1 MTATTY
7 TAATP
12 SAVFPAD
19 PARTSTLY
27 NKDLAPTTPA
37 ERTWSVWSITALW
50 VSMCACIPTYMLA
63 SGLINNGMNWWQA
76 IVTIFLANVIVL
88 LPMLLNAHAGT
99 KYGIPFPVYCR
110 AAFGTTGANIPAVV
124 RALVGCGWFGIQTW
138 IGGQALLAIVT
149 LYNPALAHY
158 KPLEIPPLWQ
168 GDTPTPLGIT
178 GPQFAAYGAFWLL
191 NLFVIVAGINTIRW
205 LLNIKAPLL
214 ILLGLGLL
222 GWAYFAGENGFGEML
237 TKPSVFGVEWF
248 KNAKFWD
255 AFALGLSGMVGFWI
269 TLSLNIPDFSRYAR
283 SQRDQIVG
291 QSLGLPATMAL
302 FAFIGVAV
310 TSATP
315 KIFGELIWDPVVL
328 VGHFKNPW
336 ALGLSMG
343 AIALATLATNIA
355 ANVVSPAN
363 DFAHLAPRFIG
374 FRVGGLITGL
384 IGTLMMPWYLL
395 ANAHVYIETWLVG
408 ISALLGAVGGV
419 LVCDYW
425 FVRRTRLALVDMYRH
440 AGRYGY
446 DRGINW
452 SALLAGAIAIAIC
465 VPGFVD
471 QATGGGVLSADTAGY
486 VFKQFYHYGVF
497 VTFVVSF
504 LLYAVFMIGHPNAR
518 QPVELTMQEFAAEN
532 EEPPAVATA
541 DGDVTTYRRRDHG
554 PIALEPGPDST
565 L

>member
-1 MTATTY
+1 MTTTSY
-7 TAATP
+7 QAITP

-19 PARTSTLY
+19 PARTSALY
-27 NKDLAPTTPA
+27 NKDLAPTTPG

-63 SGLINNGMNWWQA
+63 SGLINNGMSWWQA
-76 IVTIFLANVIVL
+76 IATIFLANVIVL
-88 LPMLLNAHAGT
+88 LPMVLNAHAGT

-110 AAFGTTGANIPAVV
+110 AAFGTNGANIPALV

-138 IGGQALLAIVT
+138 IGGKALLAI
-149 LYNPALAHY
+149 A
-158 KPLEIPPLWQ
+158 
-168 GDTPTPLGIT
+168 GIWRPEWVAEGNWTKHFGVT
-178 GPQFAAYGAFWLL
+178 GPQFAAYGAFWLI
-191 NLFVIVAGINTIRW
+191 NLFVIIAGINTIRW

-214 ILLGLGLL
+214 IALGLGLL

-237 TKPSVFGVEWF
+237 TKPSVFGAEWY
-248 KNAKFWD
+248 KSSKFWD

-269 TLSLNIPDFSRYAR
+269 TLSLNIPDFSRYAK

-315 KIFGELIWDPVVL
+315 KIFGEQIWDPVVL
-328 VGHFKNPW
+328 VGQFKNPW

-374 FRVGGLITGL
+374 FRLGGLITGV
-384 IGTLMMPWYLL
+384 IGTLMMPWYLI

-452 SALLAGAIAIAIC
+452 SALLAAAIAIAIC

-471 QATGGGVLSADTAGY
+471 KTTGGQVLSNSVAGY
-486 VFKQFYHYGVF
+486 VFKQFYNYGVF
-497 VTFVVSF
+497 VTFGVAFV
-504 LLYAVFMIGHPNAR
+504 LYAVFMIGHPNAR
-518 QPVELTMQEFAAEN
+518 QPVELTMQEFASEN
-532 EEPPAVATA
+532 ADDVAPPIV
-541 DGDVTTYRRRDHG
+541 VTNRPTT
-554 PIALEPGPDST
+554 PFDST
-565 L
+565 DSIPLA